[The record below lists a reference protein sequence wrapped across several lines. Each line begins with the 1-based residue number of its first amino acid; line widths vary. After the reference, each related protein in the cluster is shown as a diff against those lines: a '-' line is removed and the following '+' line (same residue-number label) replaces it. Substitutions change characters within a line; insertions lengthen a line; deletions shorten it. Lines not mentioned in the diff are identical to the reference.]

1 MLPWNFIKFS
11 NMNKEFLR
19 LFDLSNRRLGT
30 GAGIFF
36 CASLLLAVLLF
47 SSLMATGQT
56 TAAKKKIVQRNEGA
70 FTRYLQPAVFSLS
83 KIMMHDV
90 VNPPAAARYYAY
102 CMLGAYEIVSQ
113 NDAAL
118 TPLDRLLKH
127 YRRTAITCKRSDYDA
142 RIAAIYCI
150 IETGRL
156 MLPSG
161 YRLQEEEEQFIAEQL
176 KRKIPRALLDS
187 SVVVAN
193 YMAARIVDYAKADR
207 YGKLSA
213 QLRYTPVKGDSYW
226 YPTPPAYM
234 EAVEPNWKTV
244 RPLVIDSCNQFLPKP
259 PVEFSKDSTSPFYQ
273 LAKEV
278 YDISIRPTQEQLNI
292 ASFWDCNPFA
302 VATSGHM
309 SIGFKKISPGGHWM
323 NIAGIAAQQAQLSF
337 SAAVTAQT
345 LVGITIHD
353 AFISCWDEKF
363 RSNRIRPETYI
374 NRYINIKW
382 QPLLQTPPFPEYT
395 SGHSVVST
403 AVAEVLT
410 YLLGDKFTF
419 TDNSEDMFEIPARTF
434 TSFRQAAAE
443 AAVSRLYGGIHYRDA
458 IENGQQQGKELGA
471 FIVGRLQS
479 AGLKPVK

>member
-1 MLPWNFIKFS
+1 MQKFAV
-11 NMNKEFLR
+11 R
-19 LFDLSNRRLGT
+19 LFDMSIRRLDF
-30 GAGIFF
+30 GAGLFLG
-36 CASLLLAVLLF
+36 SLLLMQLA
-47 SSLMATGQT
+47 AHAQ
-56 TAAKKKIVQRNEGA
+56 TAAKPTIVKSEEVA

-102 CMLGAYEIVSQ
+102 CMLGAYEILSQ
-113 NDAAL
+113 QDTTLTAL
-118 TPLDRLLKH
+118 PNLLKQ
-127 YRRTAITCKRSDYDA
+127 YKRTVISAKPATYDR

-150 IETGRL
+150 METGRL

-161 YRLQEEEEQFIAEQL
+161 YRLQEEEEQFITEQQ
-176 KRKIPRALLDS
+176 KAKVNRAILDS
-187 SVVVAN
+187 SVAVAS
-193 YMAARIVDYAKADR
+193 YMAARIVDYAKTDR

-213 QLRYTPVKGDSYW
+213 QLRYTPVKGEGYW

-244 RPLVIDSCNQFLPKP
+244 RPLMMDSCNQFLSKP
-259 PVEFSKDSTSPFYQ
+259 PVAFSKDSSSEFYR

-278 YDISIRPTQEQLNI
+278 YDISLHPDPEQLNI
-292 ASFWDCNPFA
+292 ASFWDCNPFV

-323 NIAGIAAQQAQLSF
+323 NIAAIAAQKARLNF
-337 SAAVTAQT
+337 TATITVQMLT
-345 LVGITIHD
+345 GITIMD
-353 AFISCWDEKF
+353 AFISCWDEKY

-403 AVAEVLT
+403 ATAEVLT
-410 YLLGDKFTF
+410 YLLGDKFMF
-419 TDNSEDMFEIPARTF
+419 TDNSEDLFEIPARSF
-434 TSFRQAAAE
+434 SSFRNAASE
-443 AAVSRLYGGIHYRDA
+443 AAISRLYGGIHYRDA
-458 IENGQQQGKELGA
+458 IENGQQQGRDVGA
-471 FIVGRLQS
+471 FIVGRLQQV
-479 AGLKPVK
+479 GIKPVK